1 MGIVFL
7 ALLVAVIVLA
17 VKNSRLSDE
26 NTKLKQASGKQCK
39 KCGMNLSNFPDNAKF
54 CPSCGVDLINGSVNT
69 SVPDTKPIVNN
80 SVPSTV
86 SNTPVVKKKN
96 ITIDEKGIKNSFI
109 LIAGA
114 LLIIISA
121 IVLLTSTWNYSHDI
135 FKTLIITF
143 MFVVFL
149 GSSYIAKDKLE
160 LNVISKVF
168 LYIALAYLPLIFLS
182 ISLFSLLGDY
192 LSIHGDGKYIYLTIS
207 SIILSFV
214 YYFEM
219 KKNKDVLISLYGN
232 LFQLLS
238 VIFLTLIFSNNIFV
252 IIFVLSIYTLVYAY
266 FNTQNNYYYSLK
278 IDKVLLSIYTIS
290 FFSISVMSSIFNT
303 INIFYILSL
312 FIDIVITYF
321 ISVKLNN
328 DRKSYNIIYP
338 LLIIFIC
345 LNIPSLFNN
354 KSMFLYLVFI
364 LIGSIFIF
372 ILDYINNN
380 KVNILNYIYITVISS
395 ILYLISLYSC
405 DSITLTLFLFGYLL
419 LSGLYYKYLDNYRG
433 MASCIIPIT
442 LLLIISHFTYYLG
455 ITNMFISIVFSIIF
469 IISSLINIKDKIFKY
484 TLNISSIVF
493 MSIYYLIQVFVHLN
507 NITLIYSIGMFG
519 ILFIIFALT
528 KKSYY
533 KIISYLYLNITSIY
547 TLMLFDKINPLYG
560 IYISLLIVF
569 IIECINR
576 FSDKAGAI
584 YLLIQFILSFMCIF
598 GFDNNLV
605 LLLGIVL
612 LFIINIYINKLDF
625 KYNYIPLC
633 TIGLFSLIHN
643 NIYTTTMSIIIF
655 VLLLLLTNINEKSI
669 KDIPRM
675 LYVFSV
681 FIVFTNFNKYLSI
694 ILLIILFGYYLYLFK
709 KDVFKFFLYICVT
722 ILLRYICVD
731 IEIGKI
737 TLFNYGLYLILFVLC
752 CVDIFRKHITWY
764 KVLEYIGLIL
774 LYLTAMGNYLDS
786 LDGLLFVCLILI
798 ITIFGYIRKYGPMFI
813 VSLIF
818 VLINMFYLT
827 SEFWLAIPWWL
838 YLLVVGIILILF
850 AIYNEMNEK
859 KNKNL
864 LKEIVN
870 KFNM

>member
-1 MGIVFL
+1 MG
-7 ALLVAVIVLA
+7 LLLILGLIITVIILII
-17 VKNSRLSDE
+17 KNNELSDE
-26 NTKLKQASGKQCK
+26 NKKLKQTSGKLCK
-39 KCGMNLSNFPDNAKF
+39 KCGIDLSIYPDSAKF
-54 CPSCGVDLINGSVNT
+54 CPSCGVDLVNEPIKKDVT
-69 SVPDTKPIVNN
+69 TNKPAVNN

-86 SNTPVVKKKN
+86 SNN
-96 ITIDEKGIKNSFI
+96 TIDERGIKNSFI

-121 IVLLTSTWNYSHDI
+121 ITLLTSTWNYSHDI

-149 GSSYIAKDKLE
+149 GSSYIARDKLK
-160 LNVISKVF
+160 LNLISKVF

-207 SIILSFV
+207 SVILSLV
-214 YYFEM
+214 YYYEM
-219 KKNKDVLISLYGN
+219 KKNKDILISLYGN

-238 VIFLTLIFSNNIFV
+238 VIFLTLIFNNNIFV
-252 IIFVLSIYTLVYAY
+252 IIFTLSIYTLVYAY
-266 FNTQNNYYYSLK
+266 LNTYNKYYYSLNTDK
-278 IDKVLLSIYTIS
+278 ILLSTYTIS
-290 FFSISVMSSIFNT
+290 LFFISVMSSVFNT

-312 FIDIVITYF
+312 LIDIVLSYF
-321 ISVKLNN
+321 ILVKLNN
-328 DRKSYNIIYP
+328 NSKSYNVIYP

-354 KSMFLYLVFI
+354 KSMFLYLVYI
-364 LIGSIFIF
+364 LIGNIIIFI
-372 ILDYINNN
+372 IDYINNK

-395 ILYLISLYSC
+395 ILYLSSLYSC

-419 LSGLYYKYLDNYRG
+419 LSGLYYKYLDNYRE

-455 ITNMFISIVFSIIF
+455 ITNMFIGIIFSIIF
-469 IISSLINIKDKIFKY
+469 IISSLINIKDKILKY

-493 MSIYYLIQVFVHLN
+493 MSIYYLIQVFRYLN
-507 NITLIYSIGMFG
+507 NITLIYSICMFG
-519 ILFIIFALT
+519 ILFIIFVLT
-528 KKSYY
+528 KKNYY
-533 KIISYLYLNITSIY
+533 KIISYVYLNITSIY
-547 TLMLFDKINPLYG
+547 ALMLFDNINPLYG

-576 FSDKAGAI
+576 FSDKAGSI

-605 LLLGIVL
+605 LLIGIVL
-612 LFIINIYINKLDF
+612 LFIINLYINKLDF

-633 TIGLFSLIHN
+633 TVGLFSLMYN
-643 NIYTTTMSIIIF
+643 NIYTTTISIIIF
-655 VLLLLLTNINEKSI
+655 VLLLLLTNVDEKSI

-675 LYVFSV
+675 IYVFSV

-694 ILLIILFGYYLYLFK
+694 ILLIVLFGYYLYLFK
-709 KDVFKFFLYICVT
+709 KDIFKFLLYVCVT
-722 ILLRYICVD
+722 ILLRFICID

-752 CVDIFRKHITWY
+752 SIDIFRKHISWY

-774 LYLTAMGNYLDS
+774 LYLSAMGNYLDS
-786 LDGLLFVCLILI
+786 LDGLLFVFLILI
-798 ITIFGYIRKYGPMFI
+798 ITIFGYIKKYGPMFI

-859 KNKNL
+859 KNTNII
-864 LKEIVN
+864 KEIVN
-870 KFNM
+870 RFNM